1 MNPPM
6 CFSHPTALPSIILVL
21 LILLGVLKGLQTIP
35 NYWLLNVV
43 HQIPQL
49 YAVLVLLYLLNV

>member
-1 MNPPM
+1 M